1 MCPLEQ
7 CKNCKEYSSCP
18 LLAGVLQRNYANRS
32 LDEIL
37 KTLSRIEELLKRL
50 ERRL

>member
-1 MCPLEQ
+1 MVCILEE

-18 LLAGVLQRNYANRS
+18 LMSAVLQRNYANRK

-37 KTLSRIEELLKRL
+37 KTLERL
-50 ERRL
+50 EKSLEKR